1 MVNTCQTKRG
11 LSYAWMPSI
20 TVVSVM
26 KPWLLAPLSLVGGVM
41 VLGCTST
48 PTATQG
54 STPTT
59 QAVSAS
65 PAPGT
70 LRVRVTSVTA
80 TLDPYN
86 PQVAS
91 GGIPAEHV
99 IFKVSG
105 VPTSTRPY
113 LRCTVTVFHMG
124 QAVGTTSMGAGA
136 SLSRSSTYQADVQV
150 NGQNFAGQPS
160 DAHVVCS
167 TTTDPIGH

>member
-1 MVNTCQTKRG
+1 MSLDRWNGQHLPNEKGPFLRLDALDYRRQCDE
-11 LSYAWMPSI
+11 A
-20 TVVSVM
+20 
-26 KPWLLAPLSLVGGVM
+26 LATG
-41 VLGCTST
+41 
-48 PTATQG
+48 A
-54 STPTT
+54 
-59 QAVSAS
+59 AI
-65 PAPGT
+65 
-70 LRVRVTSVTA
+70 VTA

-113 LRCTVTVFHMG
+113 LRCTVTVFHVG